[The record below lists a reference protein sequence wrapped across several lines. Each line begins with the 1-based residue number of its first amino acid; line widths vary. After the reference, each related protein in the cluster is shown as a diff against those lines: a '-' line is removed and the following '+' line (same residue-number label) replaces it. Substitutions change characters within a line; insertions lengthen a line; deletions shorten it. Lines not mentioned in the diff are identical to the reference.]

1 MLTTDERGTTGFSL
15 GTCIISA
22 KNDLPLHLHYS
33 SVDLFAD
40 DTTTSACAHYS
51 DISSMNDGLNSDL
64 HALNEWSLQN
74 KMFINA
80 RKTNSMLVTG
90 KRIPNKLDSQN
101 DPCLQLKIDGV
112 DVSGVASQK
121 LLGITLDN
129 KMSYETHVE
138 ELAKKI
144 SKRLG
149 LLKHI
154 SSYLKQHQRET
165 FYTCVIK
172 PTLMYGSVVW
182 DSCNINC
189 HQRLSKL
196 QKRAA
201 RIILDVDKRT
211 PSIELFNKLN
221 WLPLST
227 VTYKKNI
234 YNF

>member
-1 MLTTDERGTTGFSL
+1 
-15 GTCIISA
+15 
-22 KNDLPLHLHYS
+22 
-33 SVDLFAD
+33 
-40 DTTTSACAHYS
+40 
-51 DISSMNDGLNSDL
+51 MNDGLNSDL

-90 KRIPNKLDSQN
+90 KRIPKKLDSQN

-112 DVSGVASQK
+112 DVSGVASKK

-154 SSYLKQHQRET
+154 SPYLKQHQRET
-165 FYTCVIK
+165 FHT
-172 PTLMYGSVVW
+172 
-182 DSCNINC
+182 
-189 HQRLSKL
+189 
-196 QKRAA
+196 
-201 RIILDVDKRT
+201 
-211 PSIELFNKLN
+211 
-221 WLPLST
+221 
-227 VTYKKNI
+227 
-234 YNF
+234 

>member
-1 MLTTDERGTTGFSL
+1 
-15 GTCIISA
+15 
-22 KNDLPLHLHYS
+22 
-33 SVDLFAD
+33 
-40 DTTTSACAHYS
+40 
-51 DISSMNDGLNSDL
+51 MNDDLNSDL

-90 KRIPNKLDSQN
+90 KGYQRNWTHRMT
-101 DPCLQLKIDGV
+101 PCLQLKIDGV
-112 DVSGVASQK
+112 DVSGVASKK

-154 SSYLKQHQRET
+154 SPYLKQHQRET

-172 PTLMYGSVVW
+172 PTLMYGIVVW

-189 HQRLSKL
+189 HQRLLKL

-221 WLPLST
+221 WLPLLKQSLIKRTSITFKRVNTDYFIPEYLST
-227 VTYKKNI
+227 MLISLGPVYEFVCISFRTDNL
-234 YNF
+234 NCFRAS